1 MKKSYKIGAAI
12 LLVAMAAGAACL
24 FFTRGAEKGQI
35 YLYGERHNEA
45 EILEEEFELWND
57 YYHDDGMRHL
67 FVELP
72 YYTAEYLNL
81 WMQEDD
87 DTILEEIYGEK
98 PEVKLD
104 FYRKIKEE
112 CPETIFHGTDVGHQS
127 QTIGQRYLQDLESK
141 QMKDSEQY
149 QIARKNI
156 DQGVKFYREGD
167 VVYRENKMA
176 ENFIREYDKLD
187 GESIMGIYGAAH
199 TGLDDMDITGEVPS
213 MGNQIAQQYG
223 SRVHSKDLSK
233 RDVIRT
239 DTIEVG
245 GKEYEASYFGKVN
258 TSPSYP
264 EYQAV
269 EFWRLEDAYDD
280 FKDSALD
287 DDWLSYVDIPFV
299 VEDGQIVVADYIMA
313 DGSVVRKYFRLA
325 GNEYRGVPVAEEF
338 KPCEE

>member
-1 MKKSYKIGAAI
+1 MKKSYKIGAAV
-12 LLVAMAAGAACL
+12 LLVAAVAGAACL
-24 FFTRGAEKGQI
+24 YFARDAEKGQI
-35 YLYGERHNEA
+35 YLYGERHNET

-87 DTILEEIYGEK
+87 DTILEELWHGDK

-112 CPETIFHGTDVGHQS
+112 CPETVFHGTDVGHQY
-127 QTIGQRYLQDLESK
+127 QTTGQRYLQDLESK
-141 QMKDSEQY
+141 QMEDSEQY
-149 QIARKNI
+149 WIARKNI
-156 DQGVKFYREGD
+156 DQGIKFYRDED
-167 VVYRENKMA
+167 AVYRENKMA

-213 MGNQIAQQYG
+213 MGNQIAEHYG

-233 RDVIRT
+233 RDVIRI

-258 TSPSYP
+258 TSSSYP
-264 EYQAV
+264 EYRAM

-280 FKDSALD
+280 FKDSGLGD
-287 DDWLSYVDIPFV
+287 DLFSYVNFPFV
-299 VEDGQIVVADYIMA
+299 VEDGQIIVADYIMA
-313 DGSVVRKYFRLA
+313 DGSVIRKYFRLD
-325 GNEYRGVPVAEEF
+325 GNKYQDVLVAEEF
-338 KPCEE
+338 MP